1 MDRFLKDLYSMAG
14 HWATTACPV
23 INDEIS
29 YKMIEKPEYP
39 LCRQLSE
46 SVGELLADRLF
57 LHSTWQPA
65 QRAGAIQFVMVHG
78 GYDTYFIRHSLW
90 YGGVHTFDINPQ
102 HVVKDKS
109 DRLEKAGITKLSKA
123 CAIACDYPGNVA
135 SVLEDHPRFDR
146 DKITFIHL
154 GALPCE
160 LNRESFEQLMTEL
173 FKIIPP
179 ASSVTFSYKNSAYSY
194 SQMEKL
200 LSQAGFHI
208 YEHQTAAD
216 LHRDYIRNFE
226 LLNNRSFPLS
236 DDLRYC
242 LAVKKIRVCDSIA
255 LNKRC

>member
-1 MDRFLKDLYSMAG
+1 MAG

-29 YKMIEKPEYP
+29 YKMIERPEYP

-46 SVGELLADRLF
+46 SV
-57 LHSTWQPA
+57 
-65 QRAGAIQFVMVHG
+65 
-78 GYDTYFIRHSLW
+78 
-90 YGGVHTFDINPQ
+90 
-102 HVVKDKS
+102 
-109 DRLEKAGITKLSKA
+109 
-123 CAIACDYPGNVA
+123 
-135 SVLEDHPRFDR
+135 
-146 DKITFIHL
+146 
-154 GALPCE
+154 
-160 LNRESFEQLMTEL
+160 
-173 FKIIPP
+173 
-179 ASSVTFSYKNSAYSY
+179 
-194 SQMEKL
+194 EKL
-200 LSQAGFHI
+200 LSRAGFHI